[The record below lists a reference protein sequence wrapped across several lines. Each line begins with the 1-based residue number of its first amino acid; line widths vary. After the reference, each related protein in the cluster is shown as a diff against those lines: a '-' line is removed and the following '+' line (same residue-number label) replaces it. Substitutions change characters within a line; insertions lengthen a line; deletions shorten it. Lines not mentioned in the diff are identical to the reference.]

1 MELKEYA
8 KIGCGPSWRLRP
20 VFGVLLFRKRLI
32 VKSVGGKNMAKL
44 IPAAER
50 VIRARQL
57 IQQAREFPIPPELG
71 KNDLSYI
78 AGVKDLLR
86 QARDLVKF
94 IPQTAGVSREMK
106 EDVKKIYEEIE
117 QANREILYTA

>member
-1 MELKEYA
+1 
-8 KIGCGPSWRLRP
+8 
-20 VFGVLLFRKRLI
+20 
-32 VKSVGGKNMAKL
+32 MAKM

-50 VIRARQL
+50 IIRARTL
-57 IQQAREFPIPPELG
+57 IQKARDFPVPAELG

-94 IPQTAGVSREMK
+94 IPMTAGVSTEMK
-106 EDVKKIYEEIE
+106 DEVKKVFEEAD
-117 QANREILYTA
+117 QANREILY

>member
-1 MELKEYA
+1 
-8 KIGCGPSWRLRP
+8 
-20 VFGVLLFRKRLI
+20 
-32 VKSVGGKNMAKL
+32 MAKL

-50 VIRARQL
+50 IERSRKL
-57 IQQAREFPIPPELG
+57 IQKARDFPVPDGMG

-94 IPQTAGVSREMK
+94 IPMRAGVSDEMK
-106 EDVKKIYEEIE
+106 IEVEKIFAEADE
-117 QANREILYTA
+117 ADAEILH